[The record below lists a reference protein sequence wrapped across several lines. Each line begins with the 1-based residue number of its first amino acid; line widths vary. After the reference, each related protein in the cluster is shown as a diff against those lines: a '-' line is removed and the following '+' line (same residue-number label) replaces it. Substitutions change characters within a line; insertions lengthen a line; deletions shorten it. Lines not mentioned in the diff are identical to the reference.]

1 MSNLLKYV
9 PIEDPDNKRVINNN
23 EALEE
28 IVKEKM
34 RQMQQMEDDAEF
46 TPGLDAEE
54 VDLSEYDEDGVPIVF
69 EDEEGE
75 EESAPE
81 PVNAAPGMDMLAYK
95 EMADE
100 ILKNAYDEAARIGT
114 EAKASAVAME
124 SEARDRGYAEG
135 LAKAEEDARASEEAR
150 SRELEAKKAELEA
163 QYHEMMDEM
172 EPQIVS
178 VVADIFEKVFSIQ
191 FAGKKEILL
200 NLVRNAVNQIE
211 NSKEFLIKVPK
222 ENLQF
227 VMEHKEELQEKVGQY
242 VSIEIISDGD
252 LTDNQCII
260 ETDSGVF
267 DCSLDIQ
274 LDNLV
279 RDLKSLSINVQS

>member
-9 PIEDPDNKRVINNN
+9 PFEDPDNKRVINNN

-54 VDLSEYDEDGVPIVF
+54 VDLSEYDEDGVPVVF

-150 SRELEAKKAELEA
+150 NRELEAKKAELEA

>member
-1 MSNLLKYV
+1 LSNLLKYV

>member
-1 MSNLLKYV
+1 LSNLLKYV

-75 EESAPE
+75 EESASE

-211 NSKEFLIKVPK
+211 NSKVFLIKVPK